1 MILPLNI
8 QLQLLNILNPCSTS
22 FLSIIQSKLRL
33 TTFNILKMWAPD
45 IVAIAFQNKSLFKN
59 KKQIHT
65 SICKRLL
72 VATLSFTELVTR
84 PILNIKI
91 VLRRTIY

>member
-8 QLQLLNILNPCSTS
+8 KLQLLNILNPCSTS

-45 IVAIAFQNKSLFKN
+45 IVAIAFQNKSLLKKN
-59 KKQIHT
+59 QQQHT
-65 SICKRLL
+65 LASENACWLPRYPSQSLWL
-72 VATLSFTELVTR
+72 VLFLTL
-84 PILNIKI
+84 K
-91 VLRRTIY
+91 

>member
-8 QLQLLNILNPCSTS
+8 KLHLLNILNPCSTS

-45 IVAIAFQNKSLFKN
+45 IVAIAFQNKSLLKN
-59 KKQIHT
+59 KKNNTH
-65 SICKRLL
+65 
-72 VATLSFTELVTR
+72 
-84 PILNIKI
+84 
-91 VLRRTIY
+91 

>member
-8 QLQLLNILNPCSTS
+8 KLQLCTS

-45 IVAIAFQNKSLFKN
+45 IVAIAFQNKSLLKN
-59 KKQIHT
+59 KNNTH
-65 SICKRLL
+65 
-72 VATLSFTELVTR
+72 
-84 PILNIKI
+84 
-91 VLRRTIY
+91 

>member
-8 QLQLLNILNPCSTS
+8 KLQLLNILNDCSTS
-22 FLSIIQSKLRL
+22 FLSIIQRKLRL

-45 IVAIAFQNKSLFKN
+45 IVAIAFQNKSLL
-59 KKQIHT
+59 KKKTTTHT
-65 SICKRLL
+65 SIWKRLL
-72 VATLSFTELVTR
+72 VATPSFTELETR